1 LEVAVGVGE
10 DARDERAPVAV
21 SVTRLDLNVGYSV
34 ARSPPH
40 DLAGYV

>member
-1 LEVAVGVGE
+1 VEVAVVIGE
-10 DARDERAPVAV
+10 DAGDERTPVAV

-34 ARSPPH
+34 ARPPPH